1 MESTQDD
8 RDQISRRGLMQAGI
22 ATASVLAIGAL
33 ASTGQEVLADAPPI
47 STTRETVTLAA
58 AQQLIAAGIAKAQE
72 IGVPMTLV
80 IVDES
85 GVLKAFAR
93 MDGNSLASVDL
104 VQAKAFTASAFRSPT
119 HMLAQRFATDPA
131 RLASITNF
139 PRVTLLGG
147 GYPIMHGNVAV
158 GGIGAG
164 GGTPEQDQSV
174 AEAALATLSQ

>member
-1 MESTQDD
+1 MESTHDD
-8 RDQISRRGLMQAGI
+8 RDQVSRRGLMQAGI

-33 ASTGQEVLADAPPI
+33 ASTGQEVLADAPPV
-47 STTRETVTLAA
+47 STMRETVTLAA
-58 AQQLIAAGIAKAQE
+58 AQALIAAGMAKAQE
-72 IGVPMTLV
+72 INVPMTIV

-104 VQAKAFTASAFRSPT
+104 VQAKAFTSSAFRAPT
-119 HMLAQRFATDPA
+119 HILAQRFGADAT
-131 RLASITNF
+131 RLASVTNF

-147 GYPIMHGNVAV
+147 GYPIMHGNVVV

-164 GGTPEQDQSV
+164 GGTPEQDQMV
-174 AEAALATLSQ
+174 AEAALAALA